1 MSEIFLFN
9 LTDKF
14 EFFGV
19 IYSLIL
25 IIGLYQ
31 IGSLIFK
38 ISVIKKVFSQI
49 SDIKYQ
55 KVFLST
61 NLILLVSYPLIL
73 YSNKINFIPI
83 LSITLFFFGL
93 FKIFNISKK
102 KPKFFKINF
111 NKNQIDIYLV
121 LLTILALF
129 FLSLSPNTHGDS
141 LGYHFVVAKKLLS
154 SGKYFTDITHF
165 HSLLAGSGEILIAIG
180 LFFGSEQFGSL
191 VQFSGLVSIFGIFKK
206 IDNKNK
212 YYYFLL
218 IVTSPIILFLTSTA
232 KPQLLHIC
240 ASAVVFSLYF
250 LDNSKNLTNNEEK
263 WKAFLSLLILLV
275 SVNAKFNFIISS
287 FLLSIYIF
295 YIFINN
301 NNYKFFL
308 YTSLSIFLIFYIPII
323 LWKYLNFGGDF
334 IQYFYSPLPLN
345 IFGVKEFAQYLTRYG
360 GENNYLNL
368 IIPSNFNQFTNS
380 IGIAFC
386 YIFLLNFRIKE
397 VRIVFLMIIS
407 YILLNY
413 FFGQIIGRTFLEPLF
428 WILLIIA
435 KYGYSLRLE
444 IFKYF
449 CRFQALIVI
458 GGILFGV
465 FTIFP
470 GTFSKDNKDIVL
482 SENASGYSLFKW
494 ANSVLVEEDV
504 LFSVHRSKSLGISE
518 YISVDFIPYV
528 NFRDKRSKV
537 FIEAIIKKNPQFILT
552 HGYANQKPILHGLKD
567 CVGNLKY
574 YKNSIGTHEARNP
587 FNRGNKYNGFIY
599 EFKLSDFPNC
609 MKQN

>member
-38 ISVIKKVFSQI
+38 IKVIKKVFSQI

-61 NLILLVSYPLIL
+61 NLLLLVGYPLIL
-73 YSNKINFIPI
+73 YSNKINYIPI
-83 LSITLFFFGL
+83 LSIILFFFGL
-93 FKIFNISKK
+93 FKIFDISKK
-102 KPKFFKINF
+102 KPRSFKINF
-111 NKNQIDIYLV
+111 NKNQIDKYLV
-121 LLTILALF
+121 LFTILALF
-129 FLSLSPNTHGDS
+129 FLSLAPNTHGDS

-154 SGKYFTDITHF
+154 SGNYFADITHF

-191 VQFSGLVSIFGIFKK
+191 IQFSGLVSIFGIFKK
-206 IDNKNK
+206 IDNKSK

-218 IVTSPIILFLTSTA
+218 ILTAPIILFLTSTA
-232 KPQLLHIC
+232 KPQLFHIC

-301 NNYKFFL
+301 DNYKYFL
-308 YTSLSIFLIFYIPII
+308 FTSLSIFLIFYIPII

-334 IQYFYSPLPLN
+334 TQYFYSPFPLN
-345 IFGVKEFAQYLTRYG
+345 ILGFEGFTQYLTRYG

-368 IIPSNFNQFTNS
+368 IIPKNFNQFTNS
-380 IGIAFC
+380 IGLALC
-386 YIFLLNFRIKE
+386 YIFLLNFRIKK

-428 WILLIIA
+428 WVLLIIA

-444 IFKYF
+444 IFEYV
-449 CRFQALIVI
+449 CRFQAIIVI

-482 SENASGYSLFKW
+482 SKNASGYSLFKW
-494 ANSVLVEEDV
+494 ANNVLVEEDV
-504 LFSVHRSKSLGISE
+504 LFSVHRSQSLGISE

-528 NFRDKRSKV
+528 NFRDKKSKV
-537 FIEAIIKKNPQFILT
+537 FIEAIIKKKPQYILT
-552 HGYANQKPILHGLKD
+552 YGYVNQKPILLGLKD
-567 CVGNLKY
+567 CAGNLKY